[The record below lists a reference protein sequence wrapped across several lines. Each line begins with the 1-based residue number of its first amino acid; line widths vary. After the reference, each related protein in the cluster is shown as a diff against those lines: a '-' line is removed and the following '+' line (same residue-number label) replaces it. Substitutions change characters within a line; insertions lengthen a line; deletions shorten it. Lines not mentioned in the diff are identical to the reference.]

1 MQLLTKILTVFVVFS
16 LIITRVHYSID
27 IVAAVIFTLWMNTFL
42 LKKVIYFDKFFS
54 YFYHLTLKFIRVM
67 FPSNQ

>member
-1 MQLLTKILTVFVVFS
+1 MQLLTKILTVFVVIS

-27 IVAAVIFTLWMNTFL
+27 IVAAVIFTLWMKTVL

-54 YFYHLTLKFIRVM
+54 YFYLLTLKFIRVM